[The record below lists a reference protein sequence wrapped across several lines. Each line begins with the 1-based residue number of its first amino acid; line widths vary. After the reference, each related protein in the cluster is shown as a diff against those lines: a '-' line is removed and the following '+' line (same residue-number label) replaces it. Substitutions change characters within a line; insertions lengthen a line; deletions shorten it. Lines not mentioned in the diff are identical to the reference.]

1 MSRAATLWGY
11 AFLTVAVVAYQLAGV
26 VLGRTATVGQA
37 LRRVTRVPAGRV
49 VLLAGWL
56 WAGWHTFVRW
66 S

>member
-11 AFLTVAVVAYQLAGV
+11 ALLAIAVVAYQLAGV
-26 VLGRTATVGQA
+26 MLGRTVTLGQA
-37 LRRVTRVPAGRV
+37 LRRVTRVPAGRA

>member
-11 AFLTVAVVAYQLAGV
+11 ALLAIAIVAYQLAGV
-26 VLGRTATVGQA
+26 VHRRTATVGQA
-37 LRRVTRVPAGRV
+37 LRRVTRIPAGRV

>member
-11 AFLTVAVVAYQLAGV
+11 AVLALAVVAYQVAGLL
-26 VLGRTATVGQA
+26 LGRTATLGQA

-49 VLLAGWL
+49 LLLAGWL

>member
-1 MSRAATLWGY
+1 MSRATLWGY
-11 AFLTVAVVAYQLAGV
+11 AVLALAVVAYQVAGLL
-26 VLGRTATVGQA
+26 LGRTATLGQA

-49 VLLAGWL
+49 LLLAGWL

>member
-11 AFLTVAVVAYQLAGV
+11 AVLALAVVAYQAAGL
-26 VLGRTATVGQA
+26 VLGRTATLGQV
-37 LRRVTRVPAGRV
+37 LHRVTRVPAGRFL
-49 VLLAGWL
+49 LLAGWL

>member
-1 MSRAATLWGY
+1 MTRAATLWGY
-11 AFLTVAVVAYQLAGV
+11 ALLALAVVAYQMAGV
-26 VLGRTATVGQA
+26 ILGRTATLGQA
-37 LRRVTRVPAGRV
+37 LRRVTRVPAGRT

>member
-1 MSRAATLWGY
+1 MSRTATLWGY
-11 AFLTVAVVAYQLAGV
+11 ALLALAVVTYQTAGV
-26 VLGRTATVGQA
+26 ILGRTATLGQV
-37 LRRVTRVPAGRV
+37 LRRVTRIPAGRV

>member
-1 MSRAATLWGY
+1 MSRAATLWGW
-11 AFLTVAVVAYQLAGV
+11 AVLAVIAVAYQVAGV
-26 VLGRTATVGQA
+26 VFRRTATLGQA

>member
-11 AFLTVAVVAYQLAGV
+11 ALLALAIVAYQVAGL
-26 VLGRTATVGQA
+26 VLGRTATLGQA
-37 LRRVTRVPAGRV
+37 LRRVARVPAGRF

>member
-11 AFLTVAVVAYQLAGV
+11 TLLALAALGYQVLGLA
-26 VLGRTATVGQA
+26 LGRTATLGQA
-37 LRRVTRVPAGRV
+37 LRRVTRIPTGRV
-49 VLLAGWL
+49 LLLAGWL

>member
-1 MSRAATLWGY
+1 MSRAVTLWGY
-11 AFLTVAVVAYQLAGV
+11 IALAVGAVAYQTAGL
-26 VLGRTATVGQA
+26 VLRRTATLGQT
-37 LRRVTRVPAGRV
+37 LRRITRIPAGRL